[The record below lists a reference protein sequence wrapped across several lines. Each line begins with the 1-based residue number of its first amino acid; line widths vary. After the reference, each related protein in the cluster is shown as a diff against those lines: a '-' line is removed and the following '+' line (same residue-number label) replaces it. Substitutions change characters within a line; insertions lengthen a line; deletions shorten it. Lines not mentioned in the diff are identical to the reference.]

1 MALSP
6 ETHALLASRQ
16 ERIAKAL
23 ASLGHADDLPS
34 EMQTLVARIA
44 RLVERRPTL
53 WRRGGT
59 TEPEASDVVARI
71 RRAPDARDE
80 LRVSISQWQGRKR
93 VELRQWHLPVECV
106 EWKPKR
112 HGIMIW
118 PGSISA
124 VIAALAVAEDEL
136 SGDADR

>member
-16 ERIAKAL
+16 ERIAQAL
-23 ASLGHADDLPS
+23 ASLGKAADMPS
-34 EMQTLVARIA
+34 EMQTLAARIS

-53 WRRGGT
+53 WRRGGST
-59 TEPEASDVVARI
+59 NPDASDVVARI
-71 RRAPDARDE
+71 RRVPHARDE
-80 LRVSISQWQGRKR
+80 LRVSISEWQGRKR

-118 PGSISA
+118 PRSIAA

-136 SGDADR
+136 SGDAER